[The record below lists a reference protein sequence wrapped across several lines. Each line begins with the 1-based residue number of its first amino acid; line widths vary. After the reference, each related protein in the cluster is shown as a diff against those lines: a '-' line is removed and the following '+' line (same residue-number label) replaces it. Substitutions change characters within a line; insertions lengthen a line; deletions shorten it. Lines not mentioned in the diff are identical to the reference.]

1 MHIDFDYF
9 YAQCEEVRN
18 PPLRAKPLI
27 VCVFSGR
34 TEDSGVVSTANY
46 LARNYGVRS
55 GIPIKVAKS
64 KLASAPDAI
73 YLPLDIPYY
82 SDISERAM
90 NLIQSFAG
98 RFEQVGID
106 ECYIDVSNEAS
117 SFADAASLASRIKE
131 AIRRDTGLTCSIGV
145 APNKLL
151 AKIASDFKKPDGV
164 TVVEPQRAQ
173 DFIGDLS
180 VEKISGIGPK
190 TSARLGE
197 LGVKNIRDLAGLD
210 QFRLVE
216 EFGRKTAAFLYNA
229 ARANDDE
236 PVTDAGEKK
245 QIARIMTLKNDAS
258 SSGEI
263 SDTLHQ
269 LCESVFNISR
279 SRSLSFKTV
288 GVIVIISNLEQRTK
302 SKTLKTSTSSF
313 ELLNSTAAVLLD
325 ELMAE
330 GDRIKVRRLG
340 VRLSELQ
347 NTVGQNTMSEFM
359 G

>member
-263 SDTLHQ
+263 SDALHQ

-288 GVIVIISNLEQRTK
+288 GVIVIVSNLEQRTK

>member
-18 PPLRAKPLI
+18 PHLRAKPLI

-64 KLASAPDAI
+64 RLASAPESVF
-73 YLPLDIPYY
+73 LPLDMSYY

-90 NLIQSFAG
+90 NLIQSFADK
-98 RFEQVGID
+98 FEQVGID

-117 SFADAASLASRIKE
+117 SFDNAASLGSQIKD
-131 AIRRDTGLTCSIGV
+131 AIRQDTGLTCSIGV
-145 APNKLL
+145 APNKML
-151 AKIASDFKKPDGV
+151 AKIASDFKKPDGL
-164 TVVEPQRAQ
+164 TVIEPQLAQ
-173 DFIGDLS
+173 DFIGDLG

-197 LGVKNIRDLAGLD
+197 MGVKSIRDLAGLD

-229 ARANDDE
+229 ARANDEE

-258 SSGEI
+258 SSAEM
-263 SDTLHQ
+263 SDALHQ
-269 LCESVFNISR
+269 LCESVFKVSR
-279 SRSLSFKTV
+279 IRNLSFKTV

-313 ELLNSTAAVLLD
+313 ELLRSTAAVLLD
-325 ELMAE
+325 ELMAD
-330 GDRIKVRRLG
+330 GDRFRVRRLG

-347 NTVGQNTMSEFM
+347 DIAGQNTISEFM

>member
-27 VCVFSGR
+27 VCVFSRR

-117 SFADAASLASRIKE
+117 SFDDAASLASRIKD

-164 TVVEPQRAQ
+164 TVVEPQLAQ

-263 SDTLHQ
+263 SDALHQ

-288 GVIVIISNLEQRTK
+288 GVIVIVSNLEQRTK

-325 ELMAE
+325 ELMAD
-330 GDRIKVRRLG
+330 GDRIKMRRLG

-347 NTVGQNTMSEFM
+347 NTAGQNTMSEFM